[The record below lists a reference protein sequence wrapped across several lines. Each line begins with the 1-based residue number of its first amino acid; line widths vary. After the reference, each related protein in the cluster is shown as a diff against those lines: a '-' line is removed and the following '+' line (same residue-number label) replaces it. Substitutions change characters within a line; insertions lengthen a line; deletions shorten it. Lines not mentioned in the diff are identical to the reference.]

1 MLCPI
6 GQSNEKPPLQVL
18 AKWREYVTLYI
29 NNLSKYWSLYAGTE
43 IPANA
48 DMHDYMTPGN
58 YYHPQSATVK
68 SLLNCPMDRAFQLKV
83 VAPIGNSSGG
93 YIIQEYIAYDGSSV
107 VKVHY
112 TSEQKKWLNPVVYA
126 TKDDLSNYWSLI
138 SSISIS
144 EKADMN
150 SFMTPGN
157 YSCDAN
163 TTVKTL
169 SNCPVTQAFLMKV
182 YYPINGGNY
191 IIQEYTPNDGGLIVR
206 RVYDGYSKTWTMKKV
221 VFS

>member
-1 MLCPI
+1 MGHLPKT
-6 GQSNEKPPLQVL
+6 QTQ
-18 AKWREYVTLYI
+18 LYSDLNTTN
-29 NNLSKYWSLYAGTE
+29 NNLSRRNSPYAESTSGASYGLPDYSYVLGNAGNKKGTASE
-43 IPANA
+43 
-48 DMHDYMTPGN
+48 DVY
-58 YYHPQSATVK
+58 
-68 SLLNCPMDRAFQLKV
+68 
-83 VAPIGNSSGG
+83 
-93 YIIQEYIAYDGSSV
+93 YIAVDAKGRLYGGAQVNNAIDITWEKTV
-107 VKVHY
+107 
-112 TSEQKKWLNPVVYA
+112 

>member
-1 MLCPI
+1 MQAKNSPYAENTSGASYGLPDY
-6 GQSNEKPPLQVL
+6 SYVL
-18 AKWREYVTLYI
+18 G
-29 NNLSKYWSLYAGTE
+29 NAGNKKGT
-43 IPANA
+43 A
-48 DMHDYMTPGN
+48 
-58 YYHPQSATVK
+58 
-68 SLLNCPMDRAFQLKV
+68 
-83 VAPIGNSSGG
+83 SGDV
-93 YIIQEYIAYDGSSV
+93 YYIAVDAEGRLYGGAQVNNAIDITWE
-107 VKVHY
+107 K
-112 TSEQKKWLNPVVYA
+112 TT